1 MTRVGIIETGR
12 PSSATAE
19 QYGDFPKMFREYFAK
34 ESDLDFETFS
44 LIDGIPL
51 PDPSR
56 CGAWIITGS
65 NYNVD
70 DDLDWIS
77 DLRGFIQ
84 CAIAEPV
91 PLLGIC
97 FGHQLMADALGGK
110 VEESPLGIGIG
121 NHLYTLSAPG
131 EKVFGESEQLSLPA
145 AHEQQVVEPPPSVCL
160 LASSSFCRYAALSYG
175 PHALS
180 LQAHPEF
187 TVEFERHL
195 IQDWRASEPVDHRV
209 VEDALN
215 SLKARQ
221 SDANSIEPALARFLK
236 GEPLPD

>member
-19 QYGDFPKMFREYFAK
+19 QYGDFPKMFREYFVRQ
-34 ESDLDFETFS
+34 SDLEFETFS

-65 NYNVD
+65 NHNVD

-77 DLRGFIQ
+77 DLRRFIQ
-84 CAIAEPV
+84 CAIAESV

-110 VEESPLGIGIG
+110 VEQSPLGIGIG
-121 NHLYTLSAPG
+121 NHLYTLNAPG

-145 AHEQQVVEPPPSVCL
+145 AHEWQVVEAPSSGRL
-160 LASSSFCRYAALSYG
+160 LASSSFCKYAALSYG

-187 TVEFERHL
+187 TVELEHHL
-195 IQDWRASEPVDHRV
+195 IRDLRASDPIDDHV
-209 VEDALN
+209 VEDALK
-215 SLKARQ
+215 SLEAIR
-221 SDANSIEPALARFLK
+221 SDAKSIEPVLARFLK